1 MTIILSGLAVGS
13 IYVLAALGYA
23 LTFAAS
29 GVVNFA
35 QGYIV
40 MLGVYLSYFGLN
52 TLSLPLPVVV
62 LLAAVG
68 GAVTNAVVE
77 IVCVRPLTGRD
88 SHAEI
93 LTTIGAATIIAAAVE
108 LIWGSNPLGL
118 KLLNNSLPIHIG
130 DALTPVINLWLIGLA
145 LGCSALLMVLTR
157 RTRLGMVS
165 QAVAEDR
172 EAANLRGI
180 NVNSLS
186 LGAFVAAGALAA
198 AVGPAVGVETYA
210 ITSLGP
216 LLAVKGFVVLAL
228 GGTRSYGG
236 IVICGLLIGV
246 LEAEA
251 ARYFSGA
258 WQDVVTFIVFLLI
271 LLIRP
276 QGLFGR
282 ARERVV

>member
-1 MTIILSGLAVGS
+1 MTIIISGLAVGS
-13 IYVLAALGYA
+13 IYVLAGLGYA

-35 QGYIV
+35 QGYVV
-40 MLGVYLSYFGLN
+40 MLGTFLAYLGLN
-52 TLSLPLPVVV
+52 TLSLPLPLVV
-62 LLAAVG
+62 LLAAAA
-68 GAVTNAVVE
+68 GALTNAVVE
-77 IVCVRPLTGRD
+77 RVCVRPVSGRE

-93 LTTIGAATIIAAAVE
+93 LTTIGAATIISAVVQ
-108 LIWGSNPLGL
+108 LVWGSNPLGL
-118 KLLNNSLPIHIG
+118 NLLRSSLPVHIA

-145 LGCSALLMVLTR
+145 LACTALLVLLTR
-157 RTRLGMVS
+157 RTRIGMVS

-172 EAANLRGI
+172 EAATLRGI
-180 NVNSLS
+180 NVNILS
-186 LGAFVAAGALAA
+186 LGAFIVAGALAA
-198 AVGPAVGVETYA
+198 GVGPAVGVETYA

-236 IVICGLLIGV
+236 VVICGLLIGV

-251 ARYFSGA
+251 ARYLSGA
-258 WQDVVTFIVFLLI
+258 WQDVVTFVVFLVV

-276 QGLFGR
+276 QGLFGKP
-282 ARERVV
+282 RERVV